1 MLTFM
6 PISPE
11 FSVPWMVIGLLTI
24 ACGVLVLAWP
34 QLLYSVLAAYLI
46 ISGILGFYYG
56 SPPSL
61 YFPPI
66 IAGGLILVFPNL
78 LSYLL
83 ATLLFIIGLIMCLSL
98 GLLLVGGLA
107 IMMAVV
113 IFLAP
118 RIIAYLIAS
127 YFILIGVLLIAT
139 RATTFFN

>member
-1 MLTFM
+1 M
-6 PISPE
+6 
-11 FSVPWMVIGLLTI
+11 
-24 ACGVLVLAWP
+24 
-34 QLLYSVLAAYLI
+34 
-46 ISGILGFYYG
+46 
-56 SPPSL
+56 
-61 YFPPI
+61 
-66 IAGGLILVFPNL
+66 FPNL